1 MVPGTE
7 RLSRDIFTAS
17 RSLLVDLC
25 AISSESGNADGI
37 RRVAGRLGRELE
49 RHGLSIEIAEERD
62 VRGAPQPVLVA
73 RGPSTADGHLLLVGH
88 LDTVLSALPPSLEAD
103 RLVATGALDMKGGLA
118 MLVGA
123 LDLMAAE
130 GWKVP
135 GDIVLVAV
143 PDEEAE
149 GAISTAATRAWSARA
164 RAVLVLEPGS
174 ARGEGETLVTGR
186 RGLTEWKLEVTGK
199 ASHSGLAYWQGRS
212 ALGAA
217 ADWCLRAQRLSAPG
231 PGRTVNVAR
240 LVAGTSD
247 LVDALGAN
255 AGLLGTS
262 RQLNVVSDRAIAE
275 GEFRYL
281 NAAEGASAAV
291 ELSALAGCVASEHDV
306 AVRFTTVA
314 SVPPVDPHGP
324 GEALARR
331 VVEAAAARGFHLE
344 IEEDRGGI
352 SFPNFLAEPGR
363 IPVVDGL
370 GPVGDGMHTRGEWLD
385 LKSLDRRVVL
395 LADLLATL

>member
-1 MVPGTE
+1 MTAASGRPP
-7 RLSRDIFTAS
+7 RDILAAS

-25 AISSESGNADGI
+25 AISSESGNAEGI
-37 RRVAGRLGRELE
+37 RRVALRLGRELE
-49 RHGLSIEIAEERD
+49 RHGLAVQIVEEPD
-62 VRGAPQPVLVA
+62 ARGAPQPVLVA

-88 LDTVLSALPPSLEAD
+88 LDTVLSARTPSLEGD

-123 LDLMAAE
+123 LDLLAAE
-130 GWKVP
+130 GRKAP
-135 GDIVLVAV
+135 RDLLFVAV
-143 PDEEAE
+143 PDEESE
-149 GAISTAATRAWSARA
+149 GAISTAATRAWSVRA

-186 RGLTEWKLEVTGK
+186 RGLTEWTLEVTGR
-199 ASHSGLAYWQGRS
+199 ASHSGLAYWEGRS

-217 ADWCLRAQRLSAPG
+217 AEWCLAAQRLSAPG
-231 PGRTVNVAR
+231 RGRTVNVAR
-240 LVAGTSD
+240 LVAGTGD
-247 LVDALGAN
+247 FVDALAAN
-255 AGLLGTS
+255 AGLVGTS

-275 GEFRYL
+275 GEVRYL
-281 NAAEGASAAV
+281 TAAEGTAALA
-291 ELSALAGCVASEHDV
+291 ELSALADRLAAGHGVTA
-306 AVRFTTVA
+306 RFTPGG

-324 GEALARR
+324 GASVARR
-331 VVEAAAARGFHLE
+331 VVEAAAARGFRLE

-352 SFPNFLAEPGR
+352 SFPNFLADPGR

-370 GPVGDGMHTRGEWLD
+370 GPVGDGMHTRDEWLD
-385 LKSLDRRVVL
+385 LTSLDRRVVL